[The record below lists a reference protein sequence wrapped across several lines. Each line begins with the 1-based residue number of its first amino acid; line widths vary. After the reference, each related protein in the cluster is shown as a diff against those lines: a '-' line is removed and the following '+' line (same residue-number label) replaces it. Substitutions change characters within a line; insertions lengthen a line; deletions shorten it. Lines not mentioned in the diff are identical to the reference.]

1 MATKKIRMTVYLSP
15 ALAERIKAQATQ
27 LTISNTAVVQLAVEA
42 GIKSIEMAR
51 DPKWQAF
58 YEQQIREGKL
68 NLPGAED
75 L

>member
-1 MATKKIRMTVYLSP
+1 
-15 ALAERIKAQATQ
+15 
-27 LTISNTAVVQLAVEA
+27 
-42 GIKSIEMAR
+42 MAR